1 VGGRRITEYR
11 IVNPDPDDLD
21 NTLIKVA
28 AKRAEADAV
37 RQLPGVLE
45 ACAVLPDVEMVQP
58 PAGTAPPTSGGE
70 TRSSPEGEPL
80 A

>member
-1 VGGRRITEYR
+1 VAGRRITEYR

-45 ACAVLPDVEMVQP
+45 AVRCPSRRGDAPTASWRRPTHIRGRGAVI
-58 PAGTAPPTSGGE
+58 S
-70 TRSSPEGEPL
+70 
-80 A
+80 